1 MASKTINP
9 TRMELTR
16 LKGRL
21 KTATRGHKLLK
32 DKRDELMKQ
41 FLEIVRRNRELR
53 RKVEEGLEKAN
64 AAFTVASALMSPEM
78 LEQALLYPKQSVEL
92 DMKYQ
97 NIMSVNVPV
106 YEFHTKNEDPA
117 EIYPYG
123 FAQTSGELDAALEAL
138 ANVFSDMLEL
148 AEALTDY
155 TIFYNGPKCGA
166 SAPDHMHFQAG
177 NSDFLTIAPAIEN
190 AELKTIAADGDATL
204 SLVDTLPVKV
214 FVIDAADHSAG
225 ERLFGRLLE
234 AMPVPEGERE
244 PMLNLLCYSTPA
256 GERLVVIPRKRH
268 RPACYG
274 TDNGCMLISPASVDV
289 GGVFITPRP
298 EDFERMDQAAIASI
312 LDEVCLTAEEIGE
325 IASHVR

>member
-1 MASKTINP
+1 MAAANFEALGGVKVKELDVNGMPFKVQFNPARMASS
-9 TRMELTR
+9 
-16 LKGRL
+16 G
-21 KTATRGHKLLK
+21 A
-32 DKRDELMKQ
+32 
-41 FLEIVRRNRELR
+41 
-53 RKVEEGLEKAN
+53 KV
-64 AAFTVASALMSPEM
+64 
-78 LEQALLYPKQSVEL
+78 
-92 DMKYQ
+92 
-97 NIMSVNVPV
+97 
-106 YEFHTKNEDPA
+106 
-117 EIYPYG
+117 
-123 FAQTSGELDAALEAL
+123 DAASLKARPCFLCEKNRPEVQIGIEWNDRYTILVNPFPIFHRHLTIPDTSHTDQLIAGRI
-138 ANVFSDMLEL
+138 ADMMGL
-148 AEALTDY
+148 AEELNGY
-155 TIFYNGPKCGA
+155 TVFYNGPRCGA

-190 AELKTIAADGDATL
+190 AELKTIAADGEATL

>member
-1 MASKTINP
+1 MAVDSNKIAGFFETQLAAWPMAAANFEALGGVKVKELDVNGMHFKVQFNPARMASS
-9 TRMELTR
+9 
-16 LKGRL
+16 G
-21 KTATRGHKLLK
+21 A
-32 DKRDELMKQ
+32 
-41 FLEIVRRNRELR
+41 
-53 RKVEEGLEKAN
+53 KV
-64 AAFTVASALMSPEM
+64 
-78 LEQALLYPKQSVEL
+78 
-92 DMKYQ
+92 
-97 NIMSVNVPV
+97 
-106 YEFHTKNEDPA
+106 
-117 EIYPYG
+117 
-123 FAQTSGELDAALEAL
+123 DAASLKARPCFLCEK
-138 ANVFSDMLEL
+138 NRPEVQIGIEWNDR
-148 AEALTDY
+148 Y
-155 TIFYNGPKCGA
+155 TILVNPFPIFHRHLTIPDTSHTDQLIAGRIADMMGLAAELNGYTVFYNGPRCGA

>member
-1 MASKTINP
+1 MAVDSNKIAGFFETQLAAWPMAAANFEALGGVKVKELDVNGMPFKVQFNPARMASS
-9 TRMELTR
+9 
-16 LKGRL
+16 G
-21 KTATRGHKLLK
+21 A
-32 DKRDELMKQ
+32 
-41 FLEIVRRNRELR
+41 
-53 RKVEEGLEKAN
+53 KV
-64 AAFTVASALMSPEM
+64 
-78 LEQALLYPKQSVEL
+78 
-92 DMKYQ
+92 
-97 NIMSVNVPV
+97 
-106 YEFHTKNEDPA
+106 
-117 EIYPYG
+117 
-123 FAQTSGELDAALEAL
+123 DAASLKARPCFLCEK
-138 ANVFSDMLEL
+138 NRPEVQIGIEWNDR
-148 AEALTDY
+148 Y
-155 TIFYNGPKCGA
+155 TILVNPFPIFHRHLTIPDTSHTDQLMAGRIADMMGLAAELNGYTVFYNGPRCGA

>member
-1 MASKTINP
+1 MAVDSNTIAGFFETQLAAWPMAAANFEALGGVKVKELDVNGMPFKVQFNPARMASS
-9 TRMELTR
+9 
-16 LKGRL
+16 G
-21 KTATRGHKLLK
+21 A
-32 DKRDELMKQ
+32 
-41 FLEIVRRNRELR
+41 
-53 RKVEEGLEKAN
+53 KV
-64 AAFTVASALMSPEM
+64 
-78 LEQALLYPKQSVEL
+78 
-92 DMKYQ
+92 
-97 NIMSVNVPV
+97 
-106 YEFHTKNEDPA
+106 
-117 EIYPYG
+117 
-123 FAQTSGELDAALEAL
+123 DAASLKARPCFLCEK
-138 ANVFSDMLEL
+138 NRPEVQIGIEWNDR
-148 AEALTDY
+148 Y
-155 TIFYNGPKCGA
+155 TILVNPFPIFHRHLTIPDTSHTDQLIAGRIADMMGLAAELNGYTVFYNGPRCGA

>member
-1 MASKTINP
+1 MAVDSNKIAGFFETQLAAWPMAAANFEALGGVKVKELDVNGMPFKVQFNPARMASS
-9 TRMELTR
+9 
-16 LKGRL
+16 G
-21 KTATRGHKLLK
+21 A
-32 DKRDELMKQ
+32 
-41 FLEIVRRNRELR
+41 
-53 RKVEEGLEKAN
+53 KV
-64 AAFTVASALMSPEM
+64 
-78 LEQALLYPKQSVEL
+78 
-92 DMKYQ
+92 
-97 NIMSVNVPV
+97 
-106 YEFHTKNEDPA
+106 
-117 EIYPYG
+117 
-123 FAQTSGELDAALEAL
+123 DAASLKARPCFLCEK
-138 ANVFSDMLEL
+138 NRPEVQIGIEWNDR
-148 AEALTDY
+148 Y
-155 TIFYNGPKCGA
+155 TILVNPFPIFHRHLTIPDTSHTDQLIAGRIADMMGLAAELNGYTVFYNGPRCGA

-225 ERLFGRLLE
+225 ERLVGRLLE

>member
-1 MASKTINP
+1 MAVDSNKIAGFFETQLAWPMAAANFEALGGVKVKELDVNGMPFKVQFNPARMASS
-9 TRMELTR
+9 
-16 LKGRL
+16 G
-21 KTATRGHKLLK
+21 A
-32 DKRDELMKQ
+32 
-41 FLEIVRRNRELR
+41 
-53 RKVEEGLEKAN
+53 KV
-64 AAFTVASALMSPEM
+64 
-78 LEQALLYPKQSVEL
+78 
-92 DMKYQ
+92 
-97 NIMSVNVPV
+97 
-106 YEFHTKNEDPA
+106 
-117 EIYPYG
+117 
-123 FAQTSGELDAALEAL
+123 DAASLKARPCFLCEK
-138 ANVFSDMLEL
+138 NRPEVQIGIEWNDR
-148 AEALTDY
+148 Y
-155 TIFYNGPKCGA
+155 TILVNPFPIFHRHLTIPDTSHTDQLIAGRIADMMGLAAELNGYTVFYNGPRCGA

>member
-1 MASKTINP
+1 MAVDSNKIAGFFETQLAAWPLAAANFEALGGVKVKELDVNGMPFKVQFNPARMASS
-9 TRMELTR
+9 
-16 LKGRL
+16 G
-21 KTATRGHKLLK
+21 A
-32 DKRDELMKQ
+32 
-41 FLEIVRRNRELR
+41 
-53 RKVEEGLEKAN
+53 KV
-64 AAFTVASALMSPEM
+64 
-78 LEQALLYPKQSVEL
+78 
-92 DMKYQ
+92 
-97 NIMSVNVPV
+97 
-106 YEFHTKNEDPA
+106 
-117 EIYPYG
+117 
-123 FAQTSGELDAALEAL
+123 DAASLKARPCFLCEK
-138 ANVFSDMLEL
+138 NR
-148 AEALTDY
+148 Y
-155 TIFYNGPKCGA
+155 TILVNPFPIFHRHLTIPDTSHTDQLIAGRIADMMGLAAELNGYTVFYNGPRCGA

>member
-1 MASKTINP
+1 MAVDSNKIAGFFETQLAAWPMAAANFEALGGVKVKELDVNGMPFKVQFNPARMASS
-9 TRMELTR
+9 
-16 LKGRL
+16 G
-21 KTATRGHKLLK
+21 A
-32 DKRDELMKQ
+32 
-41 FLEIVRRNRELR
+41 
-53 RKVEEGLEKAN
+53 KV
-64 AAFTVASALMSPEM
+64 
-78 LEQALLYPKQSVEL
+78 
-92 DMKYQ
+92 
-97 NIMSVNVPV
+97 
-106 YEFHTKNEDPA
+106 
-117 EIYPYG
+117 
-123 FAQTSGELDAALEAL
+123 DAASLKARPCFLCEK
-138 ANVFSDMLEL
+138 NRPEVQIGIEWNDR
-148 AEALTDY
+148 Y
-155 TIFYNGPKCGA
+155 TILVNPFPIFHRHLTIPDTSHIDQLIAGRIADMMGLAAELNGYTVFYNGPRCGA

>member
-1 MASKTINP
+1 MAVDSNKIAGFFETQLAAWPMAAANFEALGGVKVKELDVNGMPFKVQFNPARMASS
-9 TRMELTR
+9 
-16 LKGRL
+16 G
-21 KTATRGHKLLK
+21 A
-32 DKRDELMKQ
+32 
-41 FLEIVRRNRELR
+41 
-53 RKVEEGLEKAN
+53 KV
-64 AAFTVASALMSPEM
+64 
-78 LEQALLYPKQSVEL
+78 
-92 DMKYQ
+92 
-97 NIMSVNVPV
+97 
-106 YEFHTKNEDPA
+106 
-117 EIYPYG
+117 
-123 FAQTSGELDAALEAL
+123 DAASLKARPCFLCEK
-138 ANVFSDMLEL
+138 NRPEVQIGIEWNDR
-148 AEALTDY
+148 Y
-155 TIFYNGPKCGA
+155 TILVNPFPIFHRHLTIPDTSHTDQLIAGRIADMMGLAAELNGYTVFYNGPRCGA

-274 TDNGCMLISPASVDV
+274 TDNGCMLISPVSVDV

>member
-1 MASKTINP
+1 MAVDSNKIAGFFETQLAAWPMAAANFEALGGRRVKELDVNGMPFKVQFNPARMASS
-9 TRMELTR
+9 
-16 LKGRL
+16 G
-21 KTATRGHKLLK
+21 A
-32 DKRDELMKQ
+32 
-41 FLEIVRRNRELR
+41 
-53 RKVEEGLEKAN
+53 KV
-64 AAFTVASALMSPEM
+64 
-78 LEQALLYPKQSVEL
+78 
-92 DMKYQ
+92 
-97 NIMSVNVPV
+97 
-106 YEFHTKNEDPA
+106 
-117 EIYPYG
+117 
-123 FAQTSGELDAALEAL
+123 DAASLKARPCFLCEK
-138 ANVFSDMLEL
+138 NRPEVQIGIEWNDR
-148 AEALTDY
+148 Y
-155 TIFYNGPKCGA
+155 TILVNPFPIFHRHLTIPDTSHTDQLIAGRIADMMGLAAELNGYTVFYNGPRCGA

>member
-1 MASKTINP
+1 MAVDSNKIARFFETQLAAWPMAAANFEALGGVKVKELDVNGMPFKVQFNPARMASS
-9 TRMELTR
+9 
-16 LKGRL
+16 G
-21 KTATRGHKLLK
+21 A
-32 DKRDELMKQ
+32 
-41 FLEIVRRNRELR
+41 
-53 RKVEEGLEKAN
+53 KV
-64 AAFTVASALMSPEM
+64 
-78 LEQALLYPKQSVEL
+78 
-92 DMKYQ
+92 
-97 NIMSVNVPV
+97 
-106 YEFHTKNEDPA
+106 
-117 EIYPYG
+117 
-123 FAQTSGELDAALEAL
+123 DAASLKARPCFLCEK
-138 ANVFSDMLEL
+138 NRPEVQIGIEWNDR
-148 AEALTDY
+148 Y
-155 TIFYNGPKCGA
+155 TILVNPFPIFHRHLTIPDTSHTDQLIAGRIADMMGLAAELNGYTVFYNGPRCGA

>member
-1 MASKTINP
+1 MAVDSNKIAGFFETQLAAWPMAAANFEALGGVKVKELDVNGMPFKVQFNPARMASS
-9 TRMELTR
+9 
-16 LKGRL
+16 G
-21 KTATRGHKLLK
+21 A
-32 DKRDELMKQ
+32 
-41 FLEIVRRNRELR
+41 
-53 RKVEEGLEKAN
+53 KV
-64 AAFTVASALMSPEM
+64 
-78 LEQALLYPKQSVEL
+78 
-92 DMKYQ
+92 
-97 NIMSVNVPV
+97 
-106 YEFHTKNEDPA
+106 
-117 EIYPYG
+117 
-123 FAQTSGELDAALEAL
+123 DAASLKARPCFLCEK
-138 ANVFSDMLEL
+138 NRPEVQIGIEWNDR
-148 AEALTDY
+148 Y
-155 TIFYNGPKCGA
+155 TILVNPFPIFHRHLTIPDTSHTDQLIAGRIADMMGLAAELNGYTVFYNGPRCGA

-298 EDFERMDQAAIASI
+298 EDFERM
-312 LDEVCLTAEEIGE
+312 
-325 IASHVR
+325 R

>member
-1 MASKTINP
+1 MAVDSNKIAGFFETQLAAWPMAAANFEALGGVKVKELDVNGMPFKVQFNPARMASS
-9 TRMELTR
+9 
-16 LKGRL
+16 G
-21 KTATRGHKLLK
+21 A
-32 DKRDELMKQ
+32 
-41 FLEIVRRNRELR
+41 
-53 RKVEEGLEKAN
+53 KV
-64 AAFTVASALMSPEM
+64 
-78 LEQALLYPKQSVEL
+78 
-92 DMKYQ
+92 
-97 NIMSVNVPV
+97 
-106 YEFHTKNEDPA
+106 
-117 EIYPYG
+117 
-123 FAQTSGELDAALEAL
+123 DAASLKARPCFLCEK
-138 ANVFSDMLEL
+138 NRPEVQIGIEWNDR
-148 AEALTDY
+148 Y
-155 TIFYNGPKCGA
+155 TILVNPFPIFHRHLTIPDTSHTDQLIAGRIADMMGLAAELNGYTVFYNGPRCGA

-298 EDFERMDQAAIASI
+298 EDFERMNQAAIASI

>member
-1 MASKTINP
+1 MAVDSNKIAGFFETQLAAWPMAAANFEALGGVKVKDLDVNGMPFKVQFNPARMASS
-9 TRMELTR
+9 
-16 LKGRL
+16 G
-21 KTATRGHKLLK
+21 A
-32 DKRDELMKQ
+32 
-41 FLEIVRRNRELR
+41 
-53 RKVEEGLEKAN
+53 KV
-64 AAFTVASALMSPEM
+64 
-78 LEQALLYPKQSVEL
+78 
-92 DMKYQ
+92 
-97 NIMSVNVPV
+97 
-106 YEFHTKNEDPA
+106 
-117 EIYPYG
+117 
-123 FAQTSGELDAALEAL
+123 DAASLKARPCFLCEK
-138 ANVFSDMLEL
+138 NRPEVQIGIEWNDR
-148 AEALTDY
+148 Y
-155 TIFYNGPKCGA
+155 TILVNPFPIFHRHLTIPDTSHTDQLIAGRIADMMGLAAELNGYTVFYNGPRCGA

>member
-1 MASKTINP
+1 MAVDSNKIAGFFETQLAAWPMAAANFEALGGVKLKELDVNGMPFKVQFNPARMASS
-9 TRMELTR
+9 
-16 LKGRL
+16 G
-21 KTATRGHKLLK
+21 A
-32 DKRDELMKQ
+32 
-41 FLEIVRRNRELR
+41 
-53 RKVEEGLEKAN
+53 KV
-64 AAFTVASALMSPEM
+64 
-78 LEQALLYPKQSVEL
+78 
-92 DMKYQ
+92 
-97 NIMSVNVPV
+97 
-106 YEFHTKNEDPA
+106 
-117 EIYPYG
+117 
-123 FAQTSGELDAALEAL
+123 DAASLKARPCFLCEK
-138 ANVFSDMLEL
+138 NRPEVQIGIEWNDR
-148 AEALTDY
+148 Y
-155 TIFYNGPKCGA
+155 TILVNPFPIFHRHLTIPDTSHTDQLIAGRIADMMGLAAELNGYTVFYNGPRCGA

>member
-1 MASKTINP
+1 MAVDSNKIAGFFETQLAAWPMAAANFEALGGVKVKELDVNGMPFKVQFNPARMASS
-9 TRMELTR
+9 
-16 LKGRL
+16 G
-21 KTATRGHKLLK
+21 A
-32 DKRDELMKQ
+32 
-41 FLEIVRRNRELR
+41 
-53 RKVEEGLEKAN
+53 KV
-64 AAFTVASALMSPEM
+64 
-78 LEQALLYPKQSVEL
+78 
-92 DMKYQ
+92 
-97 NIMSVNVPV
+97 
-106 YEFHTKNEDPA
+106 
-117 EIYPYG
+117 
-123 FAQTSGELDAALEAL
+123 DAASLKARPCFLCEK
-138 ANVFSDMLEL
+138 NRPEVQIGIEWNDR
-148 AEALTDY
+148 Y
-155 TIFYNGPKCGA
+155 TILVNPFPIFHRHLTIPDTSHTDQLIAGRIADMMGLAAELNGYTVFYNGPRCGS

>member
-1 MASKTINP
+1 MAVDSNKIAGFFETQLAAWPMAAANFEALGGVKVKELDVNGMPFKVQFNPARMASS
-9 TRMELTR
+9 
-16 LKGRL
+16 G
-21 KTATRGHKLLK
+21 A
-32 DKRDELMKQ
+32 
-41 FLEIVRRNRELR
+41 
-53 RKVEEGLEKAN
+53 KV
-64 AAFTVASALMSPEM
+64 
-78 LEQALLYPKQSVEL
+78 
-92 DMKYQ
+92 
-97 NIMSVNVPV
+97 
-106 YEFHTKNEDPA
+106 
-117 EIYPYG
+117 
-123 FAQTSGELDAALEAL
+123 DAASLKARPCFLCEK
-138 ANVFSDMLEL
+138 NRPEVQIGIEWNDR
-148 AEALTDY
+148 Y
-155 TIFYNGPKCGA
+155 TILVNPFPIFHRHLTIPDTSHTDQLIAGRIADMMGLAAELNGYTVFYNGPRCGA

-325 IASHVR
+325 TASHVR

>member
-1 MASKTINP
+1 MAVDSNKIAGFFETQLAAWPMAAANFEALGGVKVKELDVNGMPFKVQFNPARMASSGAKVDSAS
-9 TRMELTR
+9 
-16 LKGRL
+16 LKARPC
-21 KTATRGHKLLK
+21 
-32 DKRDELMKQ
+32 
-41 FLEIVRRNRELR
+41 FLCEKNR
-53 RKVEEGLEKAN
+53 
-64 AAFTVASALMSPEM
+64 PEVQIGI
-78 LEQALLYPKQSVEL
+78 EWN
-92 DMKYQ
+92 DR
-97 NIMSVNVPV
+97 
-106 YEFHTKNEDPA
+106 
-117 EIYPYG
+117 
-123 FAQTSGELDAALEAL
+123 
-138 ANVFSDMLEL
+138 
-148 AEALTDY
+148 Y
-155 TIFYNGPKCGA
+155 TILVNPFPIFHRHLTIPDTSHTDQLIAGRIADMMGLAAELNGYTVFYNGPRCGA

>member
-1 MASKTINP
+1 MAVDSNKIAGFFETQLAAWPMAAANFEALGGVKVKELDVNGMPFKVQFNPARMASS
-9 TRMELTR
+9 
-16 LKGRL
+16 G
-21 KTATRGHKLLK
+21 A
-32 DKRDELMKQ
+32 
-41 FLEIVRRNRELR
+41 
-53 RKVEEGLEKAN
+53 KV
-64 AAFTVASALMSPEM
+64 
-78 LEQALLYPKQSVEL
+78 
-92 DMKYQ
+92 
-97 NIMSVNVPV
+97 
-106 YEFHTKNEDPA
+106 
-117 EIYPYG
+117 
-123 FAQTSGELDAALEAL
+123 DAASLKARPCFLCEK
-138 ANVFSDMLEL
+138 NRPEVQIGIEWNDR
-148 AEALTDY
+148 Y
-155 TIFYNGPKCGA
+155 TILVNPFPIFHRHLTIPDTSHTDQLIAGRIADMMGLAAELNGYTVFYNGPRCGA

-177 NSDFLTIAPAIEN
+177 NSDFLAIAPAIEN